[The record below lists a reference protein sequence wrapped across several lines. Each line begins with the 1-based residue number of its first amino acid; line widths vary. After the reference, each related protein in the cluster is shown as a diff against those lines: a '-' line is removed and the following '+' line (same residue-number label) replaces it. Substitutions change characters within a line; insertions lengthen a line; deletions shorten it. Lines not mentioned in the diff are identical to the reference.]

1 MNNIEQL
8 SEHKIA
14 AMVDIHMAAVRSL
27 LPGATPS
34 QMQSLRVLAT
44 NLAQGVNGFARQSVL
59 AFLHNAEEP
68 MFDDLEDHEALEF
81 LYKINS
87 AEVGLE

>member
-1 MNNIEQL
+1 MSNIDQL

-27 LPGATPS
+27 FPAATPA
-34 QMQSLRVLAT
+34 QMQSLRMLAT
-44 NLAQGVNGFARQSVL
+44 NLAKGVNGFARQSTL
-59 AFLHNAEEP
+59 AFLNNAEEP
-68 MFDDLEDHEALEF
+68 MFDELEDHEALEF